1 MEEGAI
7 TIGSNISSLKA
18 QRRVGESSD
27 ALSKVF
33 ERLSSGMRINKASD
47 DAAGLSIADTLSV
60 QSRVFGRGVQNLN
73 DGISALAIADSAI
86 GDLVQL
92 TTRIIKLANQAANG
106 TYSNAQRRSL
116 DTEAQSLSKEFQR
129 IAQSTQFNGIP
140 VFDGTLQGLR
150 LQAGFGV
157 NGGVASSLGGRLG
170 TGQLGDLNG
179 DGILAII
186 SANYISE
193 SVSVIR

>member
-1 MEEGAI
+1 LEEGAI